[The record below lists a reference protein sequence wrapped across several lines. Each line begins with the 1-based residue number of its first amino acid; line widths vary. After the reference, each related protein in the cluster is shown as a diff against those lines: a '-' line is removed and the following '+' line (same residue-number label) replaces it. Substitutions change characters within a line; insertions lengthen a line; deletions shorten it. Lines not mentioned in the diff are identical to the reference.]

1 MGNILSKTILQTFK
15 KKTLYTII
23 FMKSHSVETER
34 ALGYL
39 VSNTFF
45 SHIQV
50 KHYAQTYC
58 TSKLAA
64 AKIPDEN

>member
-1 MGNILSKTILQTFK
+1 
-15 KKTLYTII
+15 
-23 FMKSHSVETER
+23 MKSHSVDTER
-34 ALGYL
+34 ALAYL
-39 VSNTFF
+39 VSDTYF

-64 AKIPDEN
+64 ANIPDEN